1 MFRANFSGKQHGN
14 CKKRGIGIINVKDLF
29 GIGNV
34 LDESFIELVIK
45 LEEWAPLKKYE
56 RLGINEYYAEFLS
69 VKVPEIAIPIVPGR
83 GISLGLLKQQV

>member
-29 GIGNV
+29 DIGNV
-34 LDESFIELVIK
+34 LELVIK
-45 LEEWAPLKKYE
+45 LEEWDPLKKYE

-69 VKVPEIAIPIVPGR
+69 VKVPEVTIPIVPGR
-83 GISLGLLKQQV
+83 GISLGLLKQRLWI